1 MHALFGIQSLTAEN
15 GLFFNPAAA
24 RPLPARSEGRMNP
37 ILAYALQLTA
47 VYVAWAG
54 FGFLFGWHWLVLLIS
69 ISFGRKQA
77 ERCWT
82 RQHCVALCYFLLWW
96 VAVLATALGG
106 GYARSGTYD
115 ACEGGEDM
123 SRGCL
128 FNEQSTDYVV
138 IYVAHFIGLGW
149 VATMWVFDG
158 VQIPFWVWQ
167 ASHGQ
172 ELRLLGSADVRLAGA
187 AYPGILSCT
196 VLLVTLTWTA
206 ALDWST
212 DGGVQALALAL
223 FLEIV
228 AAVLI
233 AAAVV
238 HRARWLALL
247 RGERR
252 APRMG
257 SGKGLVEPNVS
268 A

>member
-1 MHALFGIQSLTAEN
+1 MK
-15 GLFFNPAAA
+15 
-24 RPLPARSEGRMNP
+24 PL
-37 ILAYALQLTA
+37 LAYALQLAA

-54 FGFLFGWHWLVLLIS
+54 LGFLFGWHWLVLLIVIS
-69 ISFGRKQA
+69 IGRKEQ
-77 ERCWT
+77 RCWT
-82 RQHCVALCYFLLWW
+82 QPHCTAICYFLVWW
-96 VAVLATALGG
+96 IAVLALALGG
-106 GYARSGTYD
+106 GYVRSGTYR

-123 SRGCL
+123 SRSCL
-128 FNEQSTDYVV
+128 FREQSTDYVI

-149 VATMWVFDG
+149 MATMWVFDG

-187 AYPGILSCT
+187 TYPGVLSCT

-212 DGGVQALALAL
+212 DGGVHALALAL

-228 AAVLI
+228 AAVLV

-247 RGERR
+247 RGER
-252 APRMG
+252 AP
-257 SGKGLVEPNVS
+257 KAKAQGLVEPDLS
-268 A
+268 S

>member
-1 MHALFGIQSLTAEN
+1 MK
-15 GLFFNPAAA
+15 
-24 RPLPARSEGRMNP
+24 PL
-37 ILAYALQLTA
+37 LAYALQLAA

-54 FGFLFGWHWLVLLIS
+54 LGFLFGWHWLVLLIVIS
-69 ISFGRKQA
+69 IGRKEQ
-77 ERCWT
+77 RCWT
-82 RQHCVALCYFLLWW
+82 QPHCTAICYFLVWW
-96 VAVLATALGG
+96 IAVLALALGG
-106 GYARSGTYD
+106 GYVRSGTYR

-123 SRGCL
+123 SRSCL
-128 FNEQSTDYVV
+128 FREQSTAYVV

-149 VATMWVFDG
+149 MATMWVFDG

-172 ELRLLGSADVRLAGA
+172 ELRLLRSADVRLAGA
-187 AYPGILSCT
+187 TYPGVLCGT

-212 DGGVQALALAL
+212 EGGVHALALAL

-228 AAVLI
+228 AAVLV

-247 RGERR
+247 RGER
-252 APRMG
+252 AP
-257 SGKGLVEPNVS
+257 KAKAQGLVEPDLS
-268 A
+268 S

>member
-1 MHALFGIQSLTAEN
+1 MK
-15 GLFFNPAAA
+15 
-24 RPLPARSEGRMNP
+24 PL
-37 ILAYALQLTA
+37 LAYALQLAA

-54 FGFLFGWHWLVLLIS
+54 LGFLFGWHWLVLLIVIS
-69 ISFGRKQA
+69 IGRKEQ
-77 ERCWT
+77 RGWT
-82 RQHCVALCYFLLWW
+82 QPHCTAICYFLVWW
-96 VAVLATALGG
+96 IAVLALALGG
-106 GYARSGTYD
+106 GYVRSGTYR

-123 SRGCL
+123 SRSCL
-128 FNEQSTDYVV
+128 FREQSTSYVV

-149 VATMWVFDG
+149 MATMWVFDG

-187 AYPGILSCT
+187 TYPGVLCGT

-212 DGGVQALALAL
+212 DGGVHALALAL

-228 AAVLI
+228 AAVLV

-247 RGERR
+247 RGER
-252 APRMG
+252 AP
-257 SGKGLVEPNVS
+257 KAKAQGLVEPDLS
-268 A
+268 S

>member
-1 MHALFGIQSLTAEN
+1 MK
-15 GLFFNPAAA
+15 
-24 RPLPARSEGRMNP
+24 PL
-37 ILAYALQLTA
+37 LAYALQLAA

-54 FGFLFGWHWLVLLIS
+54 LGFLFGWHWLVLLIVIS
-69 ISFGRKQA
+69 IGRKEQ
-77 ERCWT
+77 RCWT
-82 RQHCVALCYFLLWW
+82 QPQCTAICYFLVWW
-96 VAVLATALGG
+96 IAVLALALGG
-106 GYARSGTYD
+106 GYVRSGTYR

-123 SRGCL
+123 SRSCL
-128 FNEQSTDYVV
+128 FREQSTAYIV

-149 VATMWVFDG
+149 MATMWVFDG

-172 ELRLLGSADVRLAGA
+172 ELRLLRSADVRLAGA
-187 AYPGILSCT
+187 TYPGVLCGT

-212 DGGVQALALAL
+212 DGGVHALALAL

-228 AAVLI
+228 AAVLV

-247 RGERR
+247 RGER
-252 APRMG
+252 AP
-257 SGKGLVEPNVS
+257 KAKAQGLVEPDLS
-268 A
+268 S

>member
-1 MHALFGIQSLTAEN
+1 MLLLRLFTFSNTPHNLLGTQSERGGACCSPAPMH
-15 GLFFNPAAA
+15 
-24 RPLPARSEGRMNP
+24 PL
-37 ILAYALQLTA
+37 LAYALQLTA

-69 ISFGRKQA
+69 ISIGRKE

-82 RQHCVALCYFLLWW
+82 RQHRVAACYFLLWW

-128 FNEQSTDYVV
+128 FHEQSADYVV

-187 AYPGILSCT
+187 AYPGILCCT

-228 AAVLI
+228 AAVLL

-247 RGERR
+247 RGER
-252 APRMG
+252 APRTG
-257 SGKGLVEPNVS
+257 AGKGLVEPEVS